1 MTDAV
6 ITYVNGT
13 DPNWQA
19 VWRRVVQG
27 NPKFSA
33 QNIAGA
39 RWRDYGTLPLLIR
52 GVRRFMPFI
61 HNIFVVVSG
70 KSQAEYVPK
79 DDGVVVVQ
87 DAEIVPQQLL
97 PTFNSTCIELFLYR
111 IHGLSEQ
118 FIYFNDD
125 MFPISPMKEDEF
137 FRDGMP
143 CLIVSPYT
151 NPVKT
156 QYACHLTNSLKAA
169 ARAIGYERKG
179 AADFRFGHTA
189 APMLRSSW
197 KRLWQTIP
205 DDMMKSCS
213 PFRTS
218 YNINQEVVNYLHFL
232 EGRYVKAR
240 RKTKYAKASNT
251 EKIAAILRANRKCQV
266 LCINDHSDV
275 EFSNELAAFIREE
288 LRERIIFDAVPNEH

>member
-13 DPNWQA
+13 DPKWQA
-19 VWRRVVQG
+19 VWKKAVLG
-27 NPKFSA
+27 NPAFRG

-39 RWRDYGTLPLLIR
+39 RWRDYGTLPTLIH
-52 GVRRFMPFI
+52 GIRRFMPFVR
-61 HNIFVVVSG
+61 NIFVVVSG
-70 KSQAEYVPK
+70 QSQAEYVPK
-79 DDGVVVVQ
+79 DDGVIVVQ
-87 DAEIVPQQLL
+87 DADIIPQKLL

-111 IHGLSEQ
+111 IPGLAEQ

-125 MFPISPMKEDEF
+125 MFPVGQMKEEDF

-143 CLIVSPYT
+143 CLIVSQYT

-156 QYACHLTNSLKAA
+156 TYACHLTNSLKAA
-169 ARAIGYERKG
+169 AKAIGYERKG

-197 KRLWQTIP
+197 ERLWRRIP
-205 DDMMKSCS
+205 DVLLMSCS

-218 YNINQEVVNYLHFL
+218 DNINQEVVNYLHFL
-232 EGRYVKAR
+232 EGYYYRAKRKTRYVKA
-240 RKTKYAKASNT
+240 SNK
-251 EKIAAILRANRKCQV
+251 EKIATILRENMKCQI

-275 EFSNELAAFIREE
+275 DFSDELAAFIRDE
-288 LRERIIFDAVPNEH
+288 LRERVVLSAIEMQ

>member
-13 DPNWQA
+13 DPKWQA
-19 VWRRVVQG
+19 VWRKAVSA
-27 NPKFSA
+27 NPVFRT
-33 QNIAGA
+33 QNLSGA

-52 GVRRFMPFI
+52 GIRRFMPFVR
-61 HNIFVVVSG
+61 NIFVVVSG

-87 DAEIVPQQLL
+87 DADIIPHQLL

-111 IHGLSEQ
+111 IPGLSEQ

-125 MFPISPMKEDEF
+125 MFPIAPIEEEDF
-137 FRDGMP
+137 FQNGMP

-169 ARAIGYERKG
+169 AMAIGYERKG

-189 APMLRSSW
+189 APMLRTSW
-197 KRLWQTIP
+197 ERLWHTIP
-205 DDMMKSCS
+205 DDLMKSCS
-213 PFRTS
+213 TFRTS
-218 YNINQEVVNYLHFL
+218 NNINQEVVNYLHFL
-232 EGRYVKAR
+232 EGRYVMAK

-251 EKIAAILRANRKCQV
+251 GKIATILRENRKCQV
-266 LCINDHSDV
+266 LCINDNSDV
-275 EFSNELAAFIREE
+275 DFTDELAAFIRRE
-288 LRERIIFDAVPNEH
+288 LRERVIARAI